1 MANEQEQQSVVTE
14 QQPAVTQQQQ
24 PVNLYQALGS
34 LNPQQLLQL
43 KSNVQKRA
51 GRREIYRN
59 VGGDRGAQ
67 LISSVEKGEITTSEA
82 IARSKS
88 ELTPNMQSIDSAY
101 FTKGATA
108 ASMLPLKERMKNTW
122 TKTERN
128 LWLSHYN
135 SLDRRETSVE
145 NARIKANK
153 NISKKNKARFQHY
166 VDNKNHLGAGRSDYI
181 IVETEAERIANSF
194 GDVGVPP
201 EFNTAYNAFIDE
213 VNKDL
218 DPDLKNM
225 RGDQREMNKQIVAMA
240 NQIPYTFLDAQEG
253 FHIEGEFIPTF
264 EKGYSTSALREM
276 WAKQLIKR
284 VLQAKNHINA
294 LDEYYEPQQPTE
306 EAPAEGG
313 GDDWSK
319 YMVE

>member
-1 MANEQEQQSVVTE
+1 MANEPQQQSVVTG
-14 QQPAVTQQQQ
+14 QQTAVNQQQQ
-24 PVNLYQALGS
+24 PANLYQALGS
-34 LNPQQLLQL
+34 LNPQELLQL

-67 LISSVEKGEITTSEA
+67 LISSVEKGEMTIADA
-82 IARSKS
+82 INRSKK
-88 ELTPNMQSIDSAY
+88 ELTPNMKAIDAAFFSD
-101 FTKGATA
+101 KATA
-108 ASMLPLKERMKNTW
+108 ASLLPLKERMKHTW
-122 TKTERN
+122 EAKERN

-135 SLDRRETSVE
+135 ALSSRETKAD

-153 NISKKNKARFQHY
+153 NISEENKARFQHY

-181 IVETEAERIANSF
+181 IVETEAERISNSF

-240 NQIPYTFLDAQEG
+240 NQIPYTF
-253 FHIEGEFIPTF
+253 F
-264 EKGYSTSALREM
+264 
-276 WAKQLIKR
+276 
-284 VLQAKNHINA
+284 
-294 LDEYYEPQQPTE
+294 
-306 EAPAEGG
+306 
-313 GDDWSK
+313 
-319 YMVE
+319 